1 MRNVSEPLVNR
12 VHPPFRAALPGPH
25 LGLTWRFSSA
35 SDLPALSR
43 FVYYC
48 ENHDRVVRPTPS
60 SRLER
65 LVEPDQFQDAIVGQD
80 ARGDIAAFAA
90 VTLINQDQLPAR
102 AELFA
107 VTSPTWR
114 GRGIGRALLAWQ
126 DARARQ
132 LLVQVFGDLSEV
144 PASILNVVDVK
155 LQDRRRMYIAGGFS
169 AKSTLLCL
177 SRSLADVPC
186 DFARS
191 QGRVVPASDID
202 RGELMDFVISERTS
216 LGATA
221 DQVRGWA
228 EDVLERMD
236 PDLSLALLQ
245 AEKLKAV
252 VLVTREEGLR
262 LGQEDADVQCQVTA
276 ARKPHRGDALAQLL
290 SVICQK
296 AACQGGR
303 RIALELDEASKWA
316 LDPILQELEFEKVGA
331 RKVYSIEL

>member
-1 MRNVSEPLVNR
+1 MRDVSQPLVNR
-12 VHPPFRAALPGPH
+12 VHPPFRASIPGPH
-25 LGLTWRFSSA
+25 LGLSWRFSSA

-43 FVYYC
+43 FVYFC
-48 ENHDRVVRPTPS
+48 ENHDQVVRPTPPA
-60 SRLER
+60 RLER
-65 LVEPDQFQDAIVGQD
+65 LVEPNDYQDAIVGQD

-90 VTLINQDQLPAR
+90 VTLINKDQLPAR

-132 LLVQVFGDLSEV
+132 LLVQVFGDVSDA
-144 PASILNVVDVK
+144 PASILNVVDEK

-177 SRSLADVPC
+177 SRSLQELPA
-186 DFARS
+186 DFANATG
-191 QGRVVPASDID
+191 QIVPASSLEKS
-202 RGELMDFVISERTS
+202 ELMKFVVSERTS

-228 EDVLERMD
+228 EQVSDRMD
-236 PDLSLALLQ
+236 TDLSLALL
-245 AEKLKAV
+245 EDGELKAV
-252 VLVTREEGLR
+252 VLVTKEEGLR
-262 LGQEDADVQCQVTA
+262 LGQEEADVQCQVTA
-276 ARKPHRGDALAQLL
+276 ARKPKRGAALAELM
-290 SVICQK
+290 SVICDK
-296 AACQGGR
+296 AARQGGQ

-316 LDPILQELEFEKVGA
+316 LDPMLTQLKFEKVGA